1 MDNNLEEELLKLK
14 TENSLLLK
22 ENLRLKKL
30 LDDNN
35 ISYEIE
41 EPNKL
46 DTLTKIDIFLSYF
59 KGNPNYLA
67 EYYETTTGKKGYS
80 IVCKNKFK
88 FVCQIKTTGCK
99 ECKNKE
105 YLKYDKYSLAEHFKG
120 SKDYGIYPM
129 LEDNTCYFLVLI
141 LMVKIIH

>member
-41 EPNKL
+41 EPNRL
-46 DTLTKIDIFLSYF
+46 DVLTKI
-59 KGNPNYLA
+59 
-67 EYYETTTGKKGYS
+67 
-80 IVCKNKFK
+80 
-88 FVCQIKTTGCK
+88 Q
-99 ECKNKE
+99 
-105 YLKYDKYSLAEHFKG
+105 
-120 SKDYGIYPM
+120 
-129 LEDNTCYFLVLI
+129 
-141 LMVKIIH
+141 

>member
-46 DTLTKIDIFLSYF
+46 DVLTKIDIFY
-59 KGNPNYLA
+59 
-67 EYYETTTGKKGYS
+67 
-80 IVCKNKFK
+80 
-88 FVCQIKTTGCK
+88 
-99 ECKNKE
+99 
-105 YLKYDKYSLAEHFKG
+105 
-120 SKDYGIYPM
+120 
-129 LEDNTCYFLVLI
+129 LI
-141 LMVKIIH
+141 LKEILIV